1 MSEIQVKVNGTTL
14 SPEFTEYT
22 ISRSVEDLTGT
33 FSLSCTVDAD
43 EALPFKQGQEIQIL
57 VEGTPVLTGYIE
69 ILTVD
74 YSDNSH
80 DINIQGR
87 DRAADVFD
95 STVGSALEIKAT
107 ITLDQIIQRV
117 LKQINA
123 KGVKVI
129 NKVPEI
135 TAHPFTTDELVSGE
149 ITETLFSFLEKY
161 TRKRQVLMTTDGLGN
176 IVLSRSG
183 QQKATSA
190 LYHFKDDRRGAN
202 NVKSAAMTFDNSQRF
217 HTYRIVSQGNP
228 SSNAAGVTPTTSVAN
243 RLGTATDSDIRASR
257 VLDITAESST
267 DIATLK
273 KRAEW
278 EAKIRK
284 ARAIVY
290 SVTVQ
295 GHTMDTVSKPWE
307 PNLLVQINDDFA
319 MIDAYMLIKSVTY
332 SLTNNGGSTTDIEF
346 VHPDSYLPEPVVS
359 DNKKGKNKIG
369 KTRRR
374 GRKKKQIYRGPIR
387 IIEGDEI

>member
-1 MSEIQVKVNGTTL
+1 MSEITVKVNGTTL
-14 SPEFTEYT
+14 SPNFTEYT
-22 ISRSVEDLTGT
+22 ISRSVEDLSGS
-33 FSLSCTVDAD
+33 FSLSCTTDAD

-57 VEGTPVLTGYIE
+57 IEGTPVLTGYIE

-74 YSDNSH
+74 YSENSH
-80 DINIQGR
+80 EINIQGR
-87 DRAADVFD
+87 DKVADIFD
-95 STVGSALEIKAT
+95 STVGAALEIKAT
-107 ITLDQIIQRV
+107 ITLDQVIARV

-123 KGVKVI
+123 KGVQVI

-135 TAHPFTTDELVSGE
+135 TAQPFTTNELVSGE

-161 TRKRQVLMTTDGLGN
+161 TRKRQVLMTTDGKGN
-176 IVLSRSG
+176 VVLARSG

-190 LYHFKDDRRGAN
+190 IYHFTNDRKGIN
-202 NVKSAAMTFDNSQRF
+202 NVKNASMTFDNSQRF

-228 SSNAAGVTPTTSVAN
+228 SANATGTTTSSAVVN

-267 DIATLK
+267 DIATLTR
-273 KRAEW
+273 RAEW

-295 GHTMDTVSKPWE
+295 GHTMIASNPWE
-307 PNLLVQINDDFA
+307 PNLLVQIKDEYA
-319 MIDAYMLIKSVTY
+319 LIDASMLIKSVTY
-332 SLTNNGGSTTDIEF
+332 SLTTTEGSTTDIEF

-359 DNKKGKNKIG
+359 DNKKGKDKIG

-374 GRKKKQIYRGPIR
+374 GRKKKQVYRGPMR
-387 IIEGDEI
+387 YVEGDEVT